1 MLSSKEI
8 SMLIEATGT
17 SVYMTLASTLMAYV
31 IGLPIG
37 ILLVVCAPGG
47 LKPKAVLY
55 KILDFIVNITRSIPF
70 LILMLL
76 ATPLA
81 RLVTGKSYGANATII
96 SLTLA
101 AAPFI
106 ARLVESSLLEVDK
119 GVIEA
124 AQSMGASIWQ
134 IVFKVLIGEARV
146 SLIVGSTIALGTV
159 LGYTAMSGA
168 IGGGGLGDPLRLFQM
183 GYQNPSGDGCTACY
197 SDADHSDCRQ
207 PFIQE
212 TGQKTDPL
220 RGRIFCLVIEW
231 FRIPENPAER
241 GEYYE
246 KKSTGTGMHTG
257 TERRSAGRLRQQ
269 HRYYC
274 RSREH
279 CSSC

>member
-76 ATPLA
+76 ATLA

-168 IGGGGLGDPLRLFQM
+168 IGGGGLGDVAIRY
-183 GYQNPSGDGCTACY
+183 GYSRWDTKILLA
-197 SDADHSDCRQ
+197 
-207 PFIQE
+207 
-212 TGQKTDPL
+212 TVVL
-220 RGRIFCLVIEW
+220 LVILMQIIQIVGS
-231 FRIPENPAER
+231 RLS
-241 GEYYE
+241 
-246 KKSTGTGMHTG
+246 KKLD
-257 TERRSAGRLRQQ
+257 RRLT
-269 HRYYC
+269 H
-274 RSREH
+274 
-279 CSSC
+279 

>member
-124 AQSMGASIWQ
+124 AQSMGAIIWQ
-134 IVFKVLIGEARV
+134 IVFRVLIGEARV
-146 SLIVGSTIALGTV
+146 SLGTV

-168 IGGGGLGDPLRLFQM
+168 IGGGGLGDVAIRY
-183 GYQNPSGDGCTACY
+183 GYSRWDTKILLA
-197 SDADHSDCRQ
+197 
-207 PFIQE
+207 
-212 TGQKTDPL
+212 TVVL
-220 RGRIFCLVIEW
+220 LVILMQIIQIVGS
-231 FRIPENPAER
+231 RLS
-241 GEYYE
+241 
-246 KKSTGTGMHTG
+246 KKLD
-257 TERRSAGRLRQQ
+257 RRLT
-269 HRYYC
+269 H
-274 RSREH
+274 
-279 CSSC
+279 

>member
-1 MLSSKEI
+1 
-8 SMLIEATGT
+8 MLIEATGT

-37 ILLVVCAPGG
+37 ILLVVCAPGR

-124 AQSMGASIWQ
+124 AQSMGAGIWQ

-168 IGGGGLGDPLRLFQM
+168 IGGGLGDVAIRY
-183 GYQNPSGDGCTACY
+183 GYSRWDTKILLA
-197 SDADHSDCRQ
+197 
-207 PFIQE
+207 
-212 TGQKTDPL
+212 TVVL
-220 RGRIFCLVIEW
+220 LVILMQIIQIVGS
-231 FRIPENPAER
+231 RLS
-241 GEYYE
+241 
-246 KKSTGTGMHTG
+246 KKLD
-257 TERRSAGRLRQQ
+257 RRLT
-269 HRYYC
+269 H
-274 RSREH
+274 
-279 CSSC
+279 

>member
-159 LGYTAMSGA
+159 LG
-168 IGGGGLGDPLRLFQM
+168 GLGDVAIRY
-183 GYQNPSGDGCTACY
+183 GYSRWDTKILLA
-197 SDADHSDCRQ
+197 
-207 PFIQE
+207 
-212 TGQKTDPL
+212 TVVL
-220 RGRIFCLVIEW
+220 LVILMQIIQIVGS
-231 FRIPENPAER
+231 RLS
-241 GEYYE
+241 
-246 KKSTGTGMHTG
+246 KKLD
-257 TERRSAGRLRQQ
+257 RRLT
-269 HRYYC
+269 H
-274 RSREH
+274 
-279 CSSC
+279 